1 VPLGGKRDQ
10 PPAERLREQVGGDL
24 AAEEPGREV
33 PEGPLPALRLVDGQR
48 GGAVEAQ
55 LDQAV
60 EEAAELIQAINKFK
74 RYNSPWPLIEEMVD
88 VEIMIGQ
95 LKAIVRDA
103 TGRSNNRMYNRIR
116 EEKLKKV
123 EEKLK

>member
-1 VPLGGKRDQ
+1 MTFNEICKRTV
-10 PPAERLREQVGGDL
+10 AKWG
-24 AAEEPGREV
+24 
-33 PEGPLPALRLVDGQR
+33 VD
-48 GGAVEAQ
+48 AQ

-74 RYNSPWPLIEEMVD
+74 RYNSPWSLIEEMVD
-88 VEIMIGQ
+88 VEIMVGQ
-95 LKAIVRDA
+95 LKAIVREA

>member
-1 VPLGGKRDQ
+1 MTFDEICKTAVAKWG
-10 PPAERLREQVGGDL
+10 
-24 AAEEPGREV
+24 
-33 PEGPLPALRLVDGQR
+33 
-48 GGAVEAQ
+48 VEAQ

-95 LKAIVRDA
+95 LKAIVCDT
-103 TGRSNNRMYNRIR
+103 TGSSNNRMYNRIR

-123 EEKLK
+123 EDKLK

>member
-1 VPLGGKRDQ
+1 MTFNEICKR
-10 PPAERLREQVGGDL
+10 
-24 AAEEPGREV
+24 
-33 PEGPLPALRLVDGQR
+33 
-48 GGAVEAQ
+48 AVVKWGIEAQ

-74 RYNSPWPLIEEMVD
+74 RYSSPWPLIEEMVD

-95 LKAIVRDA
+95 LKAIVREA
-103 TGRSNNRMYNRIR
+103 TGRSNNRMYNTIR

-123 EEKLK
+123 KEKLR

>member
-1 VPLGGKRDQ
+1 MTLNEICKKAIGKWG
-10 PPAERLREQVGGDL
+10 VG
-24 AAEEPGREV
+24 
-33 PEGPLPALRLVDGQR
+33 
-48 GGAVEAQ
+48 AQ
-55 LDQAV
+55 LDQAI

>member
-1 VPLGGKRDQ
+1 MTFNEICKTAIAKWG
-10 PPAERLREQVGGDL
+10 
-24 AAEEPGREV
+24 
-33 PEGPLPALRLVDGQR
+33 
-48 GGAVEAQ
+48 VEAQ

-60 EEAAELIQAINKFK
+60 EEAAELIQAVNKFK

-103 TGRSNNRMYNRIR
+103 TGRSNNRMYNRVR
-116 EEKLKKV
+116 EVKLKKV
-123 EEKLK
+123 EEILK

>member
-1 VPLGGKRDQ
+1 MTFDEICTTAVAKWG
-10 PPAERLREQVGGDL
+10 
-24 AAEEPGREV
+24 
-33 PEGPLPALRLVDGQR
+33 
-48 GGAVEAQ
+48 VEAQ

-74 RYNSPWPLIEEMVD
+74 RYSSPWPLIEEMVD

>member
-1 VPLGGKRDQ
+1 VTFNEICKEAVAKWG
-10 PPAERLREQVGGDL
+10 
-24 AAEEPGREV
+24 
-33 PEGPLPALRLVDGQR
+33 
-48 GGAVEAQ
+48 VEAQ

-74 RYNSPWPLIEEMVD
+74 RYGSPWPLIEEMVD

-95 LKAIVRDA
+95 LKTIVRRA
-103 TGRSNNRMYNRIR
+103 TGSSNNRTYNRIR

-123 EEKLK
+123 EEKLR

>member
-1 VPLGGKRDQ
+1 MTFIEICKR
-10 PPAERLREQVGGDL
+10 AIEKWG
-24 AAEEPGREV
+24 
-33 PEGPLPALRLVDGQR
+33 
-48 GGAVEAQ
+48 VETQ

-123 EEKLK
+123 EEKLR

>member
-1 VPLGGKRDQ
+1 
-10 PPAERLREQVGGDL
+10 
-24 AAEEPGREV
+24 
-33 PEGPLPALRLVDGQR
+33 
-48 GGAVEAQ
+48 
-55 LDQAV
+55 
-60 EEAAELIQAINKFK
+60 
-74 RYNSPWPLIEEMVD
+74 MVD

-95 LKAIVRDA
+95 MKAIVRDA

>member
-1 VPLGGKRDQ
+1 MTFNEICKTAIAKWG
-10 PPAERLREQVGGDL
+10 
-24 AAEEPGREV
+24 
-33 PEGPLPALRLVDGQR
+33 
-48 GGAVEAQ
+48 VEAQ

-60 EEAAELIQAINKFK
+60 EEAAELIQAVNKFK

-103 TGRSNNRMYNRIR
+103 TGRSNNRTYNRIR

>member
-1 VPLGGKRDQ
+1 MTFNEICKTAITKWG
-10 PPAERLREQVGGDL
+10 
-24 AAEEPGREV
+24 
-33 PEGPLPALRLVDGQR
+33 
-48 GGAVEAQ
+48 VEAQ
-55 LDQAV
+55 LNQAV
-60 EEAAELIQAINKFK
+60 EEAAELIQAVNKFK

-103 TGRSNNRMYNRIR
+103 TGRSNNRTYNRIR

>member
-1 VPLGGKRDQ
+1 MTFNEICKRAVAQ
-10 PPAERLREQVGGDL
+10 WG
-24 AAEEPGREV
+24 
-33 PEGPLPALRLVDGQR
+33 
-48 GGAVEAQ
+48 VEAQ

-60 EEAAELIQAINKFK
+60 EEAAELIQAVNKFK
-74 RYNSPWPLIEEMVD
+74 RYKSPWSLIEEMVD

-95 LKAIVRDA
+95 LKAIAREA
-103 TGRSNNRMYNRIR
+103 TGRSNNRTYNRIR

>member
-1 VPLGGKRDQ
+1 MTFNEICKTAITKWG
-10 PPAERLREQVGGDL
+10 
-24 AAEEPGREV
+24 
-33 PEGPLPALRLVDGQR
+33 
-48 GGAVEAQ
+48 VEAQ

-60 EEAAELIQAINKFK
+60 EEAAELIQAVNKFK

-103 TGRSNNRMYNRIR
+103 TGRSNNRTYNRIR

>member
-1 VPLGGKRDQ
+1 MTFNEICKR
-10 PPAERLREQVGGDL
+10 AVAKWG
-24 AAEEPGREV
+24 
-33 PEGPLPALRLVDGQR
+33 
-48 GGAVEAQ
+48 VEAQ

-60 EEAAELIQAINKFK
+60 EEAAELIQAVNKFK

-95 LKAIVRDA
+95 LKTIVREA

-123 EEKLK
+123 EEKLR